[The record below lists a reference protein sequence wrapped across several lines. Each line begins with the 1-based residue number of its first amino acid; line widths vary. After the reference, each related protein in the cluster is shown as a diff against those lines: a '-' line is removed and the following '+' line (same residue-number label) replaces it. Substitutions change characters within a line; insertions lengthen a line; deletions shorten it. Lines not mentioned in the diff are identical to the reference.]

1 VNEKLG
7 LPQLRSVRA
16 MCSTRHTLWIH
27 EEDVPWLETYMAD
40 ELASGG
46 VGTIED
52 AERDVEEEGQ
62 Q

>member
-1 VNEKLG
+1 MSCAAQG
-7 LPQLRSVRA
+7 
-16 MCSTRHTLWIH
+16 TLWIH
-27 EEDVPWLETYMAD
+27 EDDVPWPVTYIAD

-52 AERDVEEEGQ
+52 AEGDMEEEGQ